1 MSHVIDRTL
10 IDIGRRE
17 PNIREYV
24 VEDALSQHIVETYPK
39 FVSFLKEY
47 FRFEESDDSP
57 SHLIQ
62 ELFYTRDVSQMDLE
76 LLSYV
81 ENELLLGE
89 SYFEGFTDKRAAAKY
104 SNTLYRSKGTKYSI
118 QQFFRTFF
126 NIDPDIVY
134 TKTQV
139 FNVGESKIGAE
150 SQRYITNDKLFQKF
164 AILIKS
170 ELSVSKWRKPYKLF
184 VHPAGMYLGAEV
196 QIAGL
201 VDLDIQNQPNPGLK
215 DIPEFEVEG
224 FASMSPLAIT
234 SATALFD
241 FNAPDGTGRLFRTN
255 LGSES
260 TYPNPGGNDIIDLQN
275 TPISE
280 VHNLY
285 SSIGEYLEADAPT
298 FDEDND
304 DSGSAMGL
312 SSLETIDQ
320 DKFDYKEAPISI
332 AIADL
337 DSATMGNKIWTGNG
351 NGYIT
356 NDSDNVTTLD
366 ELL

>member
-1 MSHVIDRTL
+1 MSHLVDRTL

-17 PNIREYV
+17 PNVREYV
-24 VEDALSQHIVETYPK
+24 VEDALSQHIVESYPK
-39 FVSFLKEY
+39 FVSFLKQY
-47 FRFEESDDSP
+47 FQFEETDSSP

-62 ELFYTRDVSQMDLE
+62 ELFYTRDISQMDLD
-76 LLSYV
+76 LLAYV
-81 ENELLLGE
+81 EDELLLGE

-134 TKTQV
+134 TKRQI

-150 SQRYITNDKLFQKF
+150 SQRYITDDKLYQQY
-164 AILIKS
+164 ALLVKS

-196 QIAGL
+196 QLVGL
-201 VDLDIQNQPNPGLK
+201 VDLDIQNQPNPGVK
-215 DIPEFEVEG
+215 DIPEFEIES
-224 FASMSPLAIT
+224 FATMAPRGIT

-241 FNAPDGTGRLFRTN
+241 FNAPDGTGQLFRAN

-260 TYPNPGGNDIIDLQN
+260 TYPNPGGNDLIDVQDR
-275 TPISE
+275 PISE
-280 VHNLY
+280 LHGLY
-285 SSIGEYLEADAPT
+285 STIGEYLEVDAPT
-298 FDEDND
+298 FDEDTD

-320 DKFDYKEAPISI
+320 DKFD
-332 AIADL
+332 
-337 DSATMGNKIWTGNG
+337 WV
-351 NGYIT
+351 
-356 NDSDNVTTLD
+356 DSDNIANLD
-366 ELL
+366 ELFDSDYNKNL

>member
-1 MSHVIDRTL
+1 MSHLVDRTL

-17 PNIREYV
+17 PNVREYV
-24 VEDALSQHIVETYPK
+24 VEDALSQHIVESYPK
-39 FVSFLKEY
+39 FVSFLKQY
-47 FRFEESDDSP
+47 FQFEETDDSP

-62 ELFYTRDVSQMDLE
+62 ELFYTRDISQMDLD
-76 LLSYV
+76 LLAYV
-81 ENELLLGE
+81 EDELLLGE

-134 TKTQV
+134 TKKQI

-150 SQRYITNDKLFQKF
+150 SQRYITDDKLYQQY
-164 AILIKS
+164 ALLVKS

-196 QIAGL
+196 QLVGL

-215 DIPEFEVEG
+215 DIPEFEIES
-224 FASMSPLAIT
+224 FATMSPRAIT

-241 FNAPDGTGRLFRTN
+241 FNAPDGTGQLFRTN

-260 TYPNPGGNDIIDLQN
+260 TYPNPGGNDIIDVQDK
-275 TPISE
+275 PINE
-280 VHNLY
+280 LHGLY
-285 SSIGEYLEADAPT
+285 STIGEYLEADAPT
-298 FDEDND
+298 FDEDTD

-320 DKFDYKEAPISI
+320 DKFD
-332 AIADL
+332 
-337 DSATMGNKIWTGNG
+337 WV
-351 NGYIT
+351 
-356 NDSDNVTTLD
+356 DSDNLTNLD
-366 ELL
+366 ELFDSDYNKNL